1 MYNEEP
7 RTTRVTLSAALQ
19 ARCSARA
26 GHQGHW
32 PEGIR
37 PPCSPPETRD
47 GPSRGCIRVWALQ
60 SHGGGNGRRDGPR
73 DTGREKTRA
82 ASMTRIAHARASPA
96 VARRRT
102 FCPPS
107 APSLSKPRRSAS
119 APATPLPHHPSTPA
133 SHTPANSLSARPP
146 VGSPARQPTS
156 AYCASGM
163 TSTVVPAVFPG
174 AALAI
179 ERGWPACAS
188 SCSPCRTRAALWWPL
203 GPESDRAAVLSGRG
217 GRGKR
222 GRAFGNPALKGESLA
237 PERAAAHRSRFA
249 SRTALGYACM

>member
-1 MYNEEP
+1 MRRRIE
-7 RTTRVTLSAALQ
+7 LAQ
-19 ARCSARA
+19 
-26 GHQGHW
+26 
-32 PEGIR
+32 
-37 PPCSPPETRD
+37 
-47 GPSRGCIRVWALQ
+47 SRGRDAKELTPEMERGRALVAQRSREEKAAAARRLAEENEAMRVRIAQ
-60 SHGGGNGRRDGPR
+60 SMARGRDAKSL
-73 DTGREKTRA
+73 DEKTRA

-146 VGSPARQPTS
+146 VGSLARQPTS

-203 GPESDRAAVLSGRG
+203 DPDSDRAAVVSGRG

-237 PERAAAHRSRFA
+237 PERAAAHRSRLA